1 MKKQLVLIN
10 ICLALASSTFAS
22 PLFSK
27 FDQHKAPE
35 DLQKALAS
43 HKGYAN
49 FSGRWTGVC
58 DDELDEKQL
67 TIEQSPDFSSITMDK
82 VRIPIDAISSHSNNG
97 NFEVEQNLIHLRWS
111 SDGQQLLGSQL
122 IYFKLGNLSQ
132 GGVEMVVGKFSWS
145 IENAQL
151 VYNYTSSIF
160 KDGSLIGDSSSH
172 CVYNKV

>member
-10 ICLALASSTFAS
+10 ICLALATSSFAS

-27 FDQHKAPE
+27 FDKHKAPE
-35 DLQKALAS
+35 NLQKAIAS

-58 DDELDEKQL
+58 DDELDEQLL
-67 TIEQSPDFSSITMDK
+67 TIEQNPDFSSITMDN
-82 VRIPIDAISSHSNNG
+82 VRIPIDAISSHSNNE

-111 SDGQQLLGSQL
+111 SDGQQLVGSQF
-122 IYFKLGNLSQ
+122 IYYKPGNLSQ

-151 VYNYTSSIF
+151 VYHNTSSLF
-160 KDGSLIGDSSSH
+160 KDGSLIDNLSSH